1 MDALP
6 RCHNEII
13 YEPAIHM
20 RPSSRSCDLQESSR
34 RTDALAGCLQ
44 ISEEFLRSICQYPTR
59 ADRRNAARGHSIHV
73 LCGRDG
79 KSHPAS
85 QRLRLDGEPGAS
97 DARLGGCVSDF
108 EQPADQVAQIAGRRR
123 RLDNGVDESV
133 LLCYSVKI
141 KWIRQWYL
149 AKVAAESRPSASSN
163 TQPMGFD
170 RISAADDSGLLP
182 VQLDDGFWN
191 ALLTSTGPNAWG
203 ES

>member
-1 MDALP
+1 MRL
-6 RCHNEII
+6 

-44 ISEEFLRSICQYPTR
+44 SVKDFFAAYASIPLELLGAMPLVATAYMSFAVVT
-59 ADRRNAARGHSIHV
+59 
-73 LCGRDG
+73 
-79 KSHPAS
+79 AS
-85 QRLRLDGEPGAS
+85 RILLLNDS
-97 DARLGGCVSDF
+97 DWTVSLARLTLDLAAACQTLSSRF
-108 EQPADQVAQIAGRRR
+108 EQADQVAQIAGRRR
-123 RLDNGVDESV
+123 RFDNGVDVSV

-163 TQPMGFD
+163 TQPMEFD
-170 RISAADDSGLLP
+170 RISATDESGSLP
-182 VQLDDGFWN
+182 VQLDDDFWN
-191 ALLTSTGPNAWG
+191 ALLTSTGPNAWA